1 MYVHERVIKTNVTSM
16 QIIYSAERVIYTT
29 KCNGWRYGNSEIC
42 QKENKWPLASCNI
55 HKDAVRDTVQA
66 IYDPRAEKN
75 VSSMSL
81 DKTESPTDN
90 ASFVNFSLWFSL
102 KSRPSN
108 PPKCTKGEHKTKK
121 QVLKNSSLERQ
132 AAIFFSLHLG
142 KLDWVCSQWS

>member
-1 MYVHERVIKTNVTSM
+1 MKFSKLYMYVYERVIKTNVTSM
-16 QIIYSAERVIYTT
+16 RNIYFAERVIYTT

-42 QKENKWPLASCNI
+42 QKQNKWPLASCNI
-55 HKDAVRDTVQA
+55 HKDAVRDTVHA

-102 KSRPSN
+102 KSRPL
-108 PPKCTKGEHKTKK
+108 
-121 QVLKNSSLERQ
+121 Q
-132 AAIFFSLHLG
+132 
-142 KLDWVCSQWS
+142 

>member
-16 QIIYSAERVIYTT
+16 RIIYLAERVIYTT

-42 QKENKWPLASCNI
+42 QKQNKWPLASCNI
-55 HKDAVRDTVQA
+55 HKDAVRDTVHA

-90 ASFVNFSLWFSL
+90 ASFIIFPCSFHLNCA
-102 KSRPSN
+102 PSN
-108 PPKCTKGEHKTKK
+108 PPKCTKGEHKTKNNCLK
-121 QVLKNSSLERQ
+121 TVVLRDKLLF
-132 AAIFFSLHLG
+132 FFSLHLG

>member
-1 MYVHERVIKTNVTSM
+1 MEFSKLYMYVHERVIKTNVTSIR
-16 QIIYSAERVIYTT
+16 IIYLAERVIYTT

-42 QKENKWPLASCNI
+42 QKQNKWPLASCNI

-90 ASFVNFSLWFSL
+90 ASFVNFSSWFSL
-102 KSRPSN
+102 K
-108 PPKCTKGEHKTKK
+108 
-121 QVLKNSSLERQ
+121 
-132 AAIFFSLHLG
+132 LHP
-142 KLDWVCSQWS
+142 Q